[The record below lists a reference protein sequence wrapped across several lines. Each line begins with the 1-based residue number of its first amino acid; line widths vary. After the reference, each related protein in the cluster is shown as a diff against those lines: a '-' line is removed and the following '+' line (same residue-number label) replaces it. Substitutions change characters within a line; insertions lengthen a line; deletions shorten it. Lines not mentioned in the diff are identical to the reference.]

1 MITHYVFFYILGSI
15 VGAVVAAVW
24 LSIKKPLIG
33 SLQIDKSDIYDGPH
47 LFLEL
52 NCDINIIARKKY
64 VLLKVRDENLLPRE

>member
-1 MITHYVFFYILGSI
+1 MITYYVFFYILGSF
-15 VGAVVAAVW
+15 VGAVFTAVW

-33 SLQIDKSDIYDGPH
+33 SLRIDKSDIYDGPH

-52 NCDINIIARKKY
+52 DKGIHEIVNRKY